1 MSPHT
6 VYFFIFPVLIL
17 SAFYFSMYLILSY
30 VKCFFLKI
38 SHNSVDIKEQEV
50 QRCDIPLH
58 FLFLSIKH
66 YSARYFSR
74 QLLSYSMAFS
84 LKSA

>member
-1 MSPHT
+1 MSPRT
-6 VYFFIFPVLIL
+6 VYFFHIPCTHFVKIL
-17 SAFYFSMYLILSY
+17 LQHVSYL
-30 VKCFFLKI
+30 VVRQVFFLEI

-66 YSARYFSR
+66 YSC
-74 QLLSYSMAFS
+74 LLYTSPSPRDTR
-84 LKSA
+84 

>member
-6 VYFFIFPVLIL
+6 VYFFHIPCTHFVSIL
-17 SAFYFSMYLILSY
+17 LPHVSYLVVRQVFSLE
-30 VKCFFLKI
+30 I